1 MSDSVE
7 IVADPNGSDGK
18 QAGKRPA
25 IDRASGLSL
34 STYHYILRLT
44 YMAMDDTFT
53 KLALDYHAYPTP
65 GKISVTPTK
74 PLANQDD
81 LSLAYSPGV
90 AAACMAIFEEG
101 DEAASK
107 YTSRGN
113 LVGVI
118 TNGTAVL
125 GLGNIG
131 PLAAKPV
138 MEGKGCLFKK
148 FAGIDVF
155 DIELAENDPDKLV
168 DIIAALEPT
177 LGGVN
182 LEDIKA
188 PECFYIEKKLRERM
202 KIPVFHDDQHGTAI
216 ISAAAIL
223 NGLKVV
229 NKRIDEI
236 KLVCSGAGAAAI
248 ACLDLL
254 VHLGVAR
261 ENIFVV
267 DSRGV
272 IWKGRDENME
282 PNKAR
287 YAQQTDLRTLADVT
301 RDADVFLGCS
311 TAGVLKPEMV
321 KTMGDQ
327 PLILALANPEPEI
340 RPEDAK
346 AVRPDCIIATGRSD
360 YPNQVNNVLCF
371 PFIFRGAMD
380 AGATRITE
388 EMKLACVKA
397 IAELA
402 EAEQNDEVARA
413 YAGQELTFG
422 ADYIIPKPF
431 DPRLIVQIAPA
442 VAQAA
447 ADSGVALRPI
457 EDMQAYRQ
465 KLMAF
470 VYHSGQLMRP
480 LFMQARQAPK
490 RVVYADGED
499 ERVLRAAQT
508 IIDEGLAFPILIGR
522 PAVIEMRVKKFGLRL
537 AHGKNIEIV
546 DPEDD
551 ARFNE
556 TWSGYYELRGREGV
570 TPDIAKAMIRKHNS
584 LIGAML
590 LRRGDADA
598 MLCGASSRY
607 DKQLQYVDEVIGRQ
621 KGVNTYAAM
630 NILMLPE
637 QTLFICDT
645 HVNQDPTAEEV
656 AEMTILAAKEM
667 QRFGVIPKV
676 ALLSHSNFGSR
687 PSDSSR
693 KMAQARRLIEQRAP
707 ELEVDGE
714 MHADSALS
722 ESIRLKAFPDSTL
735 KGRANLLVMP
745 NLDTGN
751 ITYNM
756 LKMTGSNGI
765 AMGPILLGAAR
776 PVHILTTSA
785 TVRRIV
791 NMTAVAVIDAQQEV
805 GELPAA

>member
-1 MSDSVE
+1 MDVK
-7 IVADPNGSDGK
+7 AD
-18 QAGKRPA
+18 
-25 IDRASGLSL
+25 LS
-34 STYHYILRLT
+34 
-44 YMAMDDTFT
+44 
-53 KLALDYHAYPTP
+53 KLALDYHAHPVP

-74 PLANQDD
+74 TLATQED

-90 AAACMAIFEEG
+90 AAASMAIHEG
-101 DEAASK
+101 GEEAAAM
-107 YTSRGN
+107 YTSRSN

-216 ISAAAIL
+216 ISSAAIL

-229 NKRIDEI
+229 GKDIDKV

-248 ACLDLL
+248 ACLNLL
-254 VHLGVAR
+254 VSLGIPRA
-261 ENIFVV
+261 NIFVV

-272 IWKGRDENME
+272 IFEGRDANME
-282 PNKAR
+282 PTKAL
-287 YAQQTDLRTLADVT
+287 YAQDTTARTLADVC

-311 TAGVLKPEMV
+311 APGVLTADMV
-321 KTMGDQ
+321 KTMADR

-340 RPEDAK
+340 RPELAK
-346 AVRPDCIIATGRSD
+346 EARPDCIVATGRSD

-380 AGATRITE
+380 AGATVINE

-402 EAEQNDEVARA
+402 QAEQNDEVANA
-413 YAGQELTFG
+413 YAGEELSFG
-422 ADYIIPKPF
+422 PEYIIPKPF
-431 DPRLIVQIAPA
+431 DPRLIIKIAPA
-442 VAQAA
+442 VAEAA
-447 ADSGVALRPI
+447 AASGVAARPI
-457 EDMQAYRQ
+457 QDMEAYRQ
-465 KLMAF
+465 KLMSL
-470 VYHSGQLMRP
+470 VYHTGQLMRP
-480 LFMQARQAPK
+480 LFMQAKASPK
-490 RVVYADGED
+490 RVIYADGED

-508 IIDEGLAFPILIGR
+508 VIDENIASPILVGR
-522 PAVIEMRVKKFGLRL
+522 PSVIEMRIQKFGLRL
-537 AHGKNIEIV
+537 EPGKNIEIV
-546 DPEDD
+546 NPEDD
-551 ARFNE
+551 ERFNE
-556 TWSGYYELRGREGV
+556 TWSGYYKLRSRNGV
-570 TPDIAKAMIRKHNS
+570 TPEIAKAMVRKHNS
-584 LIGAML
+584 LIGVML
-590 LRRGDADA
+590 LQRGDADA
-598 MLCGASSRY
+598 LLCGAASRY
-607 DKQLQYVDEVIGRQ
+607 DNQLRYVEEVIGLRE
-621 KGVNTYAAM
+621 GAHTFAAM
-630 NILMLPE
+630 NVLMLPD

-645 HVNQDPTAEEV
+645 HVNENPSAEQV
-656 AEMTILAAKEM
+656 ADMTIQAANEVL
-667 QRFGVIPKV
+667 RFGVIPKI

-687 PSDSSR
+687 VTESSS
-693 KMAQARRLIEQRAP
+693 KMAEARRLIAERAP
-707 ELEVDGE
+707 HLEVDGE
-714 MHADSALS
+714 MHADAALS
-722 ESIRLKAFPDSTL
+722 EKIRLRAFPDSTL
-735 KGRANLLVMP
+735 KGPANLLITP

-751 ITYNM
+751 IVYNM
-756 LKMTGSNGI
+756 LKMTGSHGV
-765 AMGPILLGAAR
+765 AMGPVLLGAAR
-776 PVHILTTSA
+776 PVHVLTTSA

-791 NMTAVAVIDAQQEV
+791 NMTALAVVDAQQEAEM
-805 GELPAA
+805 GKTA

>member
-1 MSDSVE
+1 
-7 IVADPNGSDGK
+7 
-18 QAGKRPA
+18 
-25 IDRASGLSL
+25 
-34 STYHYILRLT
+34 
-44 YMAMDDTFT
+44 MDDTFT
-53 KLALDYHAYPTP
+53 KLALDYHAYPSP

-90 AAACMAIFEEG
+90 AAACMAIYDQG

-216 ISAAAIL
+216 ISSAAIL

-229 NKRIDEI
+229 NKRMDEVR
-236 KLVCSGAGAAAI
+236 LVCSGAGAAAI

-254 VHLGVAR
+254 VNLGIRR
-261 ENIFVV
+261 ENIFVT

-272 IWKGRDENME
+272 IWVGRDENME
-282 PNKAR
+282 ANKAR
-287 YAQQTDLRTLADVT
+287 YAQVTDARSLAGIVAG
-301 RDADVFLGCS
+301 ADVFLGCS
-311 TAGVLKPEMV
+311 TAGVLTGDMV
-321 KTMGDQ
+321 KTMADQ

-340 RPEDAK
+340 RPEVAK
-346 AVRPDCIIATGRSD
+346 AARPDCIIATGRSD

-397 IAELA
+397 IAALA

-431 DPRLIVQIAPA
+431 DPRLIVEIAPA

-480 LFMQARQAPK
+480 LFHQARQAPK

-499 ERVLRAAQT
+499 ERVLRAVQT
-508 IIDEGLAFPILIGR
+508 VVDEGLASPILIGR
-522 PAVIEMRVKKFGLRL
+522 PAVIEMRIKKFGLRL
-537 AHGKNIEIV
+537 THARNIEIV

-551 ARFNE
+551 ERFKE
-556 TWSGYYELRGREGV
+556 TWTGYYELRGREGV
-570 TPDIAKAMIRKHNS
+570 TPDIARAMIRKHNT

-621 KGVNTYAAM
+621 AGTHTYAAM
-630 NILMLPE
+630 NALLLPE

-645 HVNQDPTAEEV
+645 HVNQDPTAEQV
-656 AEMTILAAKEM
+656 AEMTILAAQEM
-667 QRFGVIPKV
+667 LRFGVVPKI

-687 PSDSSR
+687 PSESSR
-693 KMAQARRLIEQRAP
+693 KMAEARRLVQERAP
-707 ELEVDGE
+707 HLEIDGE

-722 ESIRLKAFPDSTL
+722 ETIRMKAYPDSTL

-756 LKMTGSNGI
+756 LKMTGSNGV

-791 NMTAVAVIDAQQEV
+791 NMTALAVVDAQQEAQM
-805 GELPAA
+805 LPNG